1 MHNINIKVWWLEKP
15 NDDEYTER
23 EIQVL
28 VDKHTDGVL
37 IEGYEYNGNTINTT
51 LLREYNHNL
60 DVKVDREI
68 EKWVLNERWKSHSQS

>member
-1 MHNINIKVWWLEKP
+1 MHSITLKVWWLEQP
-15 NDDEYTER
+15 HDDEYTER

-28 VDKHTDGVL
+28 VDKDIDGVL
-37 IEGYEYNGNTINTT
+37 IEDYQYNGRSINTSQ
-51 LLREYNHNL
+51 LRQYNTNL